1 MEPQTK
7 PSEADRAFYEWVD
20 RAFEVIERTLAK
32 RAATLGFAAVPTTA
46 RGRPFG
52 SRNVRWHRGAEMLN
66 LCQEGRDHYL
76 ALGYSRNRHL
86 QSPISAGYYV
96 YEVSSNLQ
104 IMMVCFPQQRWLN
117 SLMQSSTSRRNHR
130 PNHAVNTDAHRR
142 RCAPWWS
149 PVTLV
154 R

>member
-7 PSEADRAFYEWVD
+7 PTEADRTFYESVD
-20 RAFEVIERTLAK
+20 RAFEVIERALAK
-32 RAATLGFAAVPTTA
+32 RAAALGFAAVPTTA

-96 YEVSSNLQ
+96 YEVSSKPSDYDGVFSEAALAKFLDA
-104 IMMVCFPQQRWLN
+104 IEHFSPQP
-117 SLMQSSTSRRNHR
+117 S
-130 PNHAVNTDAHRR
+130 A
-142 RCAPWWS
+142 
-149 PVTLV
+149 
-154 R
+154 